1 MKVKTVKKLKRK
13 SCKNCEKDFQ
23 PIRPFEK
30 CCSIPCAI
38 AFTRKQEEKREQDEW
53 RKEKL
58 ARLDDLKPIT
68 EHEHDARRVFQKFIR
83 LRDYNLPCISCGAI
97 KAKEWDGSHY
107 FDAYTFSGLIFDER
121 NCHKSCDKCNRFL
134 HGNKTEYR
142 KGLIARYGIDY
153 VEQLEAES
161 DSKRERLYEKE
172 DYKEIKQKFLPKIR
186 QLEKSLKIR

>member
-1 MKVKTVKKLKRK
+1 MRVGYKTVKKLKEK
-13 SCKNCEKDFQ
+13 ACKNCDRVFQ
-23 PIRPFEK
+23 PIRRFEK

-38 AFTRKQEEKREQDEW
+38 AYTKKLKEKNERNEW

-58 ARLDDLKPIT
+58 ARLDDIKSIT
-68 EHEHDARRVFQKFIR
+68 EHEKESRRVFQKFVR
-83 LRDYNLPCISCGAI
+83 LRDKELPCISCGAV

-107 FDAYTFSGLIFDER
+107 FDAYTFTGLIFDER

-142 KGLIARYGIDY
+142 KGLIRRYGVEY
-153 VEQLEAES
+153 VETLEAES

-172 DYKEIKQKFLPKIR
+172 DYKEIKLKFLKKIK
-186 QLEKSLKIR
+186 LLKLNK